1 MAADG
6 KIRIIFQG
14 QDEHT
19 LLNVNLS
26 SSWWWWWWWWW
37 IGGQQ
42 WQWPSSE
49 TKGIGFKRQTVVW
62 SPMILSLLSR
72 LCEILVS
79 CGLPRAAL
87 QYVISE
93 WSCFVLCYLC
103 CSAVIC
109 RCRCVSSSCEL
120 GARHHNSISWRKAPW
135 SRSNCHRLQRA
146 LQNFPLLQTFPM
158 QRSKNSFLCNF
169 S

>member
-14 QDEHT
+14 QDEHA
-19 LLNVNLS
+19 LLDVNLS
-26 SSWWWWWWWWW
+26 SSWWWW

-42 WQWPSSE
+42 WQQSSSE
-49 TKGIGFKRQTVVW
+49 TKCIGFKRQTVVW
-62 SPMILSLLSR
+62 SPMILSLYSP

-87 QYVISE
+87 QYAISK
-93 WSCFVLCYLC
+93 WSCIVLCYM
-103 CSAVIC
+103 CSAIMC
-109 RCRCVSSSCEL
+109 RYRCVSSSCEL

-146 LQNFPLLQTFPM
+146 LQNFPLLQTLPM
-158 QRSKNSFLCNF
+158 QRSKNSFLCNC